1 MREMGQQTPDTP
13 LKAFVKGPLDAG
25 LHEEV
30 FGFSQRFKTV
40 PQAQKPKSDPSIRLL
55 RGLDDLKLLDAVE
68 CNVTV

>member
-30 FGFSQRFKTV
+30 FGFPQRFKTV
-40 PQAQKPKSDPSIRLL
+40 AQAQNPKSDPSIRLL
-55 RGLDDLKLLDAVE
+55 RLDDLKLLDAVE
-68 CNVTV
+68 CNVIV